1 MDIQTLEGVRKRFV
15 VRLADSEGA
24 PVDATLYD
32 FGGGAEC
39 TGGLS
44 VDMEVVEVTRAGAVL
59 ELPAL
64 TPGPVK
70 AWTREREPWRYQLR
84 ATEKAT
90 GGLFVVLSG
99 AASVTEWRGATG
111 ADGAAMQM
119 ETVQAVVGVDGSAVQ
134 VSVTLG
140 NVQPSTAALAAL
152 GLLQAETVKQVVQE
166 VQAWDGVIAAL
177 YPGATGGCLT
187 FAEPVEGVNRV
198 GVLFVDVN
206 KAMRLRLPGGE
217 EAGVAFTEEYGN
229 GLFWHYFEFDAITFT
244 PGDNK
249 FEFTETGGTTLAFG
263 MEVGAALVVAGGV
276 LHAEGVET
284 GIIPAMV
291 LQKVEEVERH
301 IPAAAAA
308 IDAAVEPVAEE
319 VKRLTAQTA
328 GLNKQ
333 VAVMD
338 QGPKN
343 FSSHTA
349 IYGGWFRGW
358 QGGGVAVN
366 RVSFYV
372 FEEYVDEARAVTRR
386 DVMLTL
392 GGAVEVPSEVPVE
405 AVYVESTA
413 EGVMLRVFFEELTLS
428 NGDMLSCRFGR
439 ALHMWLYAGA
449 GGKFAGKET
458 YLKMGSEQGTGL
470 AYVLEY
476 MSTYDAKVHAADGVA
491 HVNTDDRAAWNAK
504 LTKED
509 LEEMGALE
517 RKVVFNTGSSV
528 AVELADTAGMV
539 AEEADR
545 AMIIF
550 DADPMPDGVNK
561 VGILLAEN
569 TPGLRVV
576 LKLVAQV
583 EQVIFDKQADS
594 IQATDDA
601 GVYLYEFLIEEAFI
615 CGTNLIEIAFYLGE
629 EAHRVKL
636 MVSQAAGA
644 GFTGMGMIFV
654 GEDRQMVYPCVS
666 VDSGTFETSWGLP
679 TGLAE
684 LLARKDELLA
694 LLNS

>member
-1 MDIQTLEGVRKRFV
+1 MEKHMDIQTLEGVRKRFV

-70 AWTREREPWRYQLR
+70 EWTREREPWRYQLR

-134 VSVTLG
+134 VAVTLG

-152 GLLQAETVKQVVQE
+152 GLLQAERVKQVVQE
-166 VQAWDGVIAAL
+166 VQAWDGVIASL
-177 YPGATGGCLT
+177 YPGATGGLLT

-198 GVLFVDVN
+198 GVLFAGAN

-217 EAGVAFTEEYGN
+217 EAGVAFTEEYEN

-263 MEVGAALVVAGGV
+263 EEVGAALVVAGGV
-276 LHAEGVET
+276 LHAEGVVT
-284 GIIPAMV
+284 GAIPAMV

-343 FSSHTA
+343 FSSDTA
-349 IYGGWFRGW
+349 TYGGCFMGW
-358 QGGGVAVN
+358 QGGGETVN

-386 DVMLTL
+386 DVSLTH
-392 GGAVEVPSEVPVE
+392 GAADEVPVE
-405 AVYVESTA
+405 AVYVERTA
-413 EGVMLRVFFEELTLS
+413 EGVMLRVVFEELTLI
-428 NGDMLSCRFGR
+428 NGDRLICRFGR
-439 ALHMWLYAGA
+439 ALHMWFYEGA
-449 GGKFAGKET
+449 GGKFVGKET
-458 YLKMGSEQGTGL
+458 YLKNGSAQGVGL

-539 AEEADR
+539 AVEADR

-654 GEDRQMVYPCVS
+654 GEERQMVYPCVS
-666 VDSGTFETSWGLP
+666 VDSGTFETSWGLS